1 MNASES
7 AQPYQRYDVLCTWNG
22 ALSIFVWK
30 KRNKISG
37 QSYPSETVD
46 HKKRT
51 EIAQSINLMAWNA
64 Q

>member
-7 AQPYQRYDVLCTWNG
+7 AQPYQRYDVLLVVLCTWNG
-22 ALSIFVWK
+22 ALSIFMWK

-51 EIAQSINLMAWNA
+51 EIA
-64 Q
+64 